1 MNFLAH
7 AYLAG
12 EDEGLII
19 GNFIADSVKG
29 SYWKEYTLDIQKGIL
44 LHRKIDE
51 FTDSHPLVLIGKRR
65 LYKNY
70 SKYSGVIIDI
80 FLDHFLAANFCK
92 YSNKTLEQ
100 FSTDFYHTI
109 ISNQEVLNDYGN
121 KIIYYMQKNNWL
133 LSYSSIK
140 GIENTLT
147 AMTKRSG
154 VIYNLNE
161 SILELQNHY
170 LEYETEFFVFFQEMI
185 LFVGQQKEILKNHGI

>member
-29 SYWKEYTLDIQKGIL
+29 SSWKEYNLEIQKGIL

-80 FLDHFLAANFCK
+80 FLDHFLAANFYK
-92 YSNKTLEQ
+92 YSIKTLEQ
-100 FSTDFYHTI
+100 FSEDFYDI
-109 ISNQEVLNDYGN
+109 INKNQNVLNEYGN
-121 KIIYYMQKNNWL
+121 QIIYYMQKNNWL
-133 LSYSSIK
+133 LNYSSIK

-147 AMTKRSG
+147 AMTKRSRAK
-154 VIYNLNE
+154 YNLNE

-170 LEYETEFFVFFQEMI
+170 SDYENEFFVFFKEMI